1 MIERPGKEIQM
12 KGRLP
17 LVLSIT
23 ALLIAAIGF
32 TPLVEAASE
41 AIPRF
46 ARNADRVDGI
56 HAARRPRAGFLYPL
70 AGNRKFPT
78 SVLTIPAARVNGHDI
93 LMQSSA
99 ADSSSP
105 KSVVV
110 SCPAGKKVLGGGSR
124 VTGAGAAEVGVV
136 EEYPNAVNQWTT
148 LAREQDPTGSAWT
161 LTAHAI
167 CANAS

>member
-1 MIERPGKEIQM
+1 M

-23 ALLIAAIGF
+23 ALIVALTGF
-32 TPLVEAASE
+32 TSIGEAARD

-56 HAARRPRAGFLYPL
+56 HAARRPRTGYLYPL
-70 AGNRKFPT
+70 GRGAKFPAA
-78 SVLTIPAARVNGHDI
+78 VLPTPVFNITGHEI
-93 LMQSSA
+93 VQTASA

-105 KSVVV
+105 KGATVN
-110 SCPAGKKVLGGGSR
+110 CPAGKKVVGGGAR
-124 VTGAGAAEVGVV
+124 VTGSGAAEVGVV
-136 EEYPNAVNQWTT
+136 ESYPNSPTQYAA
-148 LAREQDPTGSAWT
+148 LAREQDVTGSPWT
-161 LTAHAI
+161 LTVLAV